1 MASTRTVVAT
11 SVVGGAVGEGEE
23 EEDDELLV
31 GGAATAVTQAPTT
44 TADEAAGTVW
54 VKVVA
59 VVYVTVVWP
68 LRGFWTSMDWPATA
82 AIVPDTP
89 GGAVGVRV
97 ADDGAVCAVE
107 ADAVVDEPQAA
118 TTMAMVPRA
127 PTTAAVRRRFR

>member
-1 MASTRTVVAT
+1 MAT

-68 LRGFWTSMDWPATA
+68 LRGFWTSID
-82 AIVPDTP
+82 
-89 GGAVGVRV
+89 
-97 ADDGAVCAVE
+97 
-107 ADAVVDEPQAA
+107 
-118 TTMAMVPRA
+118 
-127 PTTAAVRRRFR
+127 

>member
-1 MASTRTVVAT
+1 MAT
-11 SVVGGAVGEGEE
+11 SGVGPAVDEEDGGDEVGEEG
-23 EEDDELLV
+23 LPA
-31 GGAATAVTQAPTT
+31 GSAATALTHAPTT
-44 TADEAAGTVW
+44 TADEVAGTVW

-68 LRGFWTSMDWPATA
+68 LRGFWTSMDWPTTA

-118 TTMAMVPRA
+118 TTMAMAPRA